1 MIFLNKLEEIR
12 IKAKNSS
19 KRLMAVIK
27 AEDEDVLK
35 AVKNTCEDGIV
46 DAVLIGNTEKIKS
59 LLEEIEFDFKGEII
73 DEEDP
78 IKASLTG
85 VELAKEKK
93 VQVLMKGLIQT
104 KDFLKGVLSG
114 DKALTGGRL
123 LSHVAVFEV
132 TSYPK
137 LIIVTDAAMNI
148 NPDLGQKYQIMK
160 NALQVT
166 KILGIEMPKV
176 ALLSAVENVNPSIP
190 STIDAA
196 VISKMAEREKLKA
209 LVDGPLALDNAIS
222 KEACEH
228 KGITSVVGGDADI
241 LLVPELVSG
250 NILYKSLVYFAKAKV
265 AGVVVGAEVP
275 LVLTS
280 RADTD
285 ESKAYSISLAALL
298 GK

>member
-1 MIFLNKLEEIR
+1 MNTLNELKV
-12 IKAKNSS
+12 KAKNLR
-19 KRLMAVIK
+19 KRLMAVVK

-35 AVKNTCEDGIV
+35 AVKKTREEGIV
-46 DAVLIGNTEKIKS
+46 DAVLIGDKAEIKKIS
-59 LLEEIEFDFKGEII
+59 EQIEFDFDGEII
-73 DEEDP
+73 DEKDP
-78 IKASLTG
+78 IKASLIG

-93 VQVLMKGLIQT
+93 VQALMKGLIQT

-114 DKALTGGRL
+114 DKSLTGGRL

-132 TSYPK
+132 ENYPK
-137 LIIVTDAAMNI
+137 LILVTDAAMNI
-148 NPDLGQKYQIMK
+148 SPDLIQKYQIMK

-190 STIDAA
+190 STLDAA
-196 VISKMAEREKLKA
+196 IISKMAEREKLKA

-228 KGITSVVGGDADI
+228 KGINSAVGGDADI
-241 LLVPELVSG
+241 LLVPDLISG
-250 NILYKSLVYFAKAKV
+250 NILYKSLVYFANAKV
-265 AGVVVGAEVP
+265 AGIVVGAEVP

-280 RADTD
+280 RADSD
-285 ESKAYSISLAALL
+285 ESKAYSISLAALM
-298 GK
+298 GN

>member
-1 MIFLNKLEEIR
+1 MNTLNELKL
-12 IKAKNSS
+12 KAKNLP
-19 KRLMAVIK
+19 KRLMAVVK

-35 AVKNTCEDGIV
+35 AVKKTREEGIV
-46 DAVLIGNTEKIKS
+46 DAVLIGDKSEIKKIS
-59 LLEEIEFDFKGEII
+59 EQIEFDFEGEII
-73 DEEDP
+73 DEKDP
-78 IKASLTG
+78 VKASLIG

-93 VQVLMKGLIQT
+93 VQALMKGLIQT

-114 DKALTGGRL
+114 DKSLTGGRL

-132 TSYPK
+132 ENYPK
-137 LIIVTDAAMNI
+137 LILVTDAAMNI
-148 NPDLGQKYQIMK
+148 SPDLSQKYQIMK

-228 KGITSVVGGDADI
+228 KGINSTVGGDADI
-241 LLVPELVSG
+241 LLVPDLISG
-250 NILYKSLVYFAKAKV
+250 NILYKSLVYFANAKV
-265 AGVVVGAEVP
+265 AGIVVGAEVP

-280 RADTD
+280 RADSD
-285 ESKAYSISLAALL
+285 ESKAYSISLAALM